1 MARGGRFGD
10 RVRFS
15 LLSATSTAESG
26 LPCRICPPPR
36 ARCQLK
42 NGHVIAAVPQRC
54 LIAADAKPLLEI
66 MAAAANYR
74 VVETR
79 RMSGLHD
86 DGSPAKNRVQFGQG
100 KIHRRS
106 LSLRSLMGDGLP
118 HRLLVAASGSQPPKM
133 ITDHL
138 EKVAADN
145 VAHGSG
151 GGGGDA
157 ATHTERPLASL
168 RGRSTS
174 RARLPGLPS
183 TSTWAAT
190 DVESEAQKV
199 AQTLQGNVEQHLKAS
214 KRRRLEHRRRNNI
227 PLIQR
232 LIKPLLVTFAQ
243 VV

>member
-1 MARGGRFGD
+1 MA
-10 RVRFS
+10 V
-15 LLSATSTAESG
+15 ASG
-26 LPCRICPPPR
+26 IGSGSRPSPPRQPLRAACLVEYAPPPR

-66 MAAAANYR
+66 MAAAANYK

-79 RMSGLHD
+79 RLTGLHD

-100 KIHRRS
+100 KIHRVS

-118 HRLLVAASGSQPPKM
+118 HRLLVAASGRSQPSKM
-133 ITDHL
+133 TTDHL

-157 ATHTERPLASL
+157 AAHAERPLASL
-168 RGRSTS
+168 RGRSIS

-214 KRRRLEHRRRNNI
+214 RRRRLEHRRRNNI

-232 LIKPLLVTFAQ
+232 LIKLLLVAFAQ